1 MTDKNQIKC
10 KFGYDIENGEVTI
23 TRYNNDLVEIIN
35 GKTTITRYN
44 DSPESIV
51 IPETIDGYPVTKI
64 DVYCFWFNKNLI
76 SLYIPKSIKHIPHIA
91 LQGTH
96 SLKYINNDMILN
108 QNYLI
113 NNRFIFRDG
122 LCYTITYQIC
132 SDYYCGFY
140 YIIDDKILRKL

>member
-1 MTDKNQIKC
+1 MVKNPIKC
-10 KFGYDIENGEVTI
+10 EFSYEIIDGEVTI
-23 TRYNNDLVEIIN
+23 TRYN
-35 GKTTITRYN
+35 
-44 DSPESIV
+44 DSSESIV

-64 DVYCFWFNKNLI
+64 DLYCFWYHNRNLI